1 MILPDDP
8 IFKLFLHPGYQFT
21 IMLLGIFITF
31 LLVFLNGFFVAA
43 EFAIVKVR
51 SSQLE
56 LKVKEGNRI
65 ATLSKH
71 IVSHLD
77 GYLAATQLGIT
88 LASLGLGWIGEPV
101 VSKIIIGLME
111 LIGVSINPELSHAIA
126 LPVAFI
132 IITILHIV
140 FGELAPK
147 SLAIQ
152 RSEGTTMVVAY
163 PLQFFFYLFRPFIW
177 ILNGLANFIL
187 KRIGIR
193 PVGGAD
199 AHSSEELQYLVQ
211 QGQKSGKIDE
221 SEYKII
227 KNAFDFSDQT
237 AKQIM
242 VPRTQVFAFE
252 VNSFNESILEKII
265 EENYSRIP
273 CYEEN
278 LDNIIGVVYLKDL
291 LKASRKD
298 YKINIRDLLRNV
310 MLVPDTKSIGKL
322 LNEFQIKHQ
331 QMAIVVDEYGGTE
344 GIITMEDI
352 LEELVG
358 EIQDEFDN
366 EMPFV
371 EKVGDKVYNV
381 LASSSID
388 DVNEFL
394 PHPIEKDEQYE
405 TLAGYLIL
413 KFGKIPQMK
422 EKIISDN
429 YEFSILKKNK
439 SSILLAQLVDLTTS
453 AEDKK

>member
-1 MILPDDP
+1 LC
-8 IFKLFLHPGYQFT
+8 PGYQFT
-21 IMLLGIFITF
+21 AMLLGIFITF
-31 LLVFLNGFFVAA
+31 LLVFFNGFFVAA

-51 SSQLE
+51 TSQLE
-56 LKVKEGNRI
+56 MKVKEGNRI

-101 VSKIIIGLME
+101 VSKIITGLLE
-111 LIGVSINPELSHAIA
+111 LVGVSIDPELAHTIA
-126 LPVAFI
+126 LPVAFV
-132 IITILHIV
+132 IITVLHIV

-152 RSEGTTMVVAY
+152 RSESTTLVVAY

-177 ILNGLANFIL
+177 VLNGLANLIL
-187 KRIGIR
+187 RSVGIQ
-193 PVGGAD
+193 PAHGSD

-211 QGQKSGKIDE
+211 QGQKSGEIDE

-252 VNSFNESILEKII
+252 VNSFNETVLEKII

-273 CYEEN
+273 CYEES
-278 LDNIIGVVYLKDL
+278 LDNIIGVIYLKDL
-291 LKASRKD
+291 LKASRKGN
-298 YKINIRDLLRNV
+298 KINIRDLLRNV
-310 MLVPDTKSIGKL
+310 MIVPDTKSIGKL

-331 QMAIVVDEYGGTE
+331 QMAVVVDEYGGTE

-413 KFGKIPQMK
+413 KFGKIPQVK
-422 EKIISDN
+422 EKIQIDD

-439 SSILLAQLVDLTTS
+439 SSILLVQLVDLSFEKEETR
-453 AEDKK
+453 